1 MTDKKPKRLSRR
13 FTDNWLRFVLEFTAI
28 LVGVLVA
35 FSLNSWRERSADK
48 ELERFYIQEIVS
60 NLAADE
66 AQLGQVIEIQ
76 QRKQTT
82 LDTLLQIMPEAT
94 LEDKSAIDALFATT
108 RRNPTFFPTVGAYR
122 AMVSEGALNLIS
134 NKTLVTLLVELYE
147 YYYVRLSHFG
157 TVLDDETERITWE
170 RRKFYS
176 LYIHEFYDVEAIRS
190 REMYSLNEHRHAYI
204 GLYLGHARNT
214 YDKIAEVRAALE
226 QELRRIE

>member
-13 FTDNWLRFVLEFTAI
+13 FTDNWPRFVLEFTAI
-28 LVGVLVA
+28 LVGVLLA

-94 LEDKSAIDALFATT
+94 
-108 RRNPTFFPTVGAYR
+108 P
-122 AMVSEGALNLIS
+122 
-134 NKTLVTLLVELYE
+134 
-147 YYYVRLSHFG
+147 
-157 TVLDDETERITWE
+157 
-170 RRKFYS
+170 
-176 LYIHEFYDVEAIRS
+176 
-190 REMYSLNEHRHAYI
+190 
-204 GLYLGHARNT
+204 
-214 YDKIAEVRAALE
+214 
-226 QELRRIE
+226 